1 MLIRYTPSW
10 SVSFIVGVLC
20 LYPHDHPHLMLAVL
34 VCIIAHS
41 GSGVYHILARVY
53 PIIVMF
59 ILARVYTGFV
69 WYPSE
74 GVSPQARLNQALVS
88 TSGS

>member
-1 MLIRYTPSW
+1 
-10 SVSFIVGVLC
+10 
-20 LYPHDHPHLMLAVL
+20 MLAVL

-53 PIIVMF
+53 PIIVMCIQEGF
-59 ILARVYTGFV
+59 VSYPSEVYPLYVYRVV
-69 WYPSE
+69 WYPSK

-88 TSGS
+88 TSGP